1 MPETVGD
8 VQRGELDVNSIELRD
23 ATRDE
28 TETDNMHPCKQLLLV
43 WKELVVILTPNVLL
57 PIPILWPD
65 GVSIFAI
72 NERYFRLQLRILNNR
87 FTSLIVGSH
96 YFLIGLRYFNITS
109 FFCI

>member
-1 MPETVGD
+1 MTSSTKITGIDLFIEKDFGLSESLKKMPETVGD

-43 WKELVVILTPNVLL
+43 WKELVVILTPIVLL

-65 GVSIFAI
+65 GVSNFAI
-72 NERYFRLQLRILNNR
+72 NDRYLRL
-87 FTSLIVGSH
+87 
-96 YFLIGLRYFNITS
+96 
-109 FFCI
+109 